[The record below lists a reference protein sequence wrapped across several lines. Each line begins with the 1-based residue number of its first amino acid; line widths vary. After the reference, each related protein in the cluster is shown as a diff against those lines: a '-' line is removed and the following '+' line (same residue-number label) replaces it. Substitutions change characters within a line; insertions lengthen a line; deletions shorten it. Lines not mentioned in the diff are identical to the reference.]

1 MQLYAY
7 RPRAGLDRWGVLVE
21 GGLLTGGQL
30 EREGGLAGA
39 WVWTHLDLGTVLGF
53 ADRRWWRRLARA
65 AKRATAHGARPRPL
79 DRRRPAPAVPYPGKI
94 VCVGLNYR
102 AHAAEQGIEPPDRP
116 LLFSKFAN
124 AVVADGEPVIR
135 PVGCHA
141 LDFEAELGVVI
152 GTTAR
157 RVAAKDAWAYV
168 GGYVVGN
175 DVSARDWQGTKQAL
189 REGERGDGQWLRA
202 KGSDTF
208 YPLGP
213 VFVSAD
219 EVPSPPTLAVKSWLI
234 PGSGPGA
241 GAAVP
246 WQAAN
251 TDDLLFDIPAL
262 IEFVSRSITL
272 DPGDIITTG
281 TPSGVGV
288 FREPPVFLSSG
299 DRMRVEIEG
308 IGSVENPVIDATETD

>member
-7 RPRAGLDRWGVLVE
+7 RTRTGLDRWGVLAD

-30 EREGGLAGA
+30 EREGKLAGA

-53 ADRRWWRRLARA
+53 ADPTWWRRLNKAAHRA
-65 AKRATAHGARPRPL
+65 LAAGARPRPL
-79 DRRRPAPAVPYPGKI
+79 DARRPGPAFPYPGKI

-102 AHAAEQGIEPPDRP
+102 SHAAEQGIVPPDRP

-124 AVVADGEPVIR
+124 TVVADGEPVVR

-152 GTTAR
+152 GATAR
-157 RVAAKDAWAYV
+157 RVSAADAWSHVA
-168 GGYVVGN
+168 GYVVGN

-189 REGERGDGQWLRA
+189 GKGERGDGQWLRA

-213 VFVSAD
+213 VFVTAD
-219 EVPSPPTLAVKSWLI
+219 ELPSPPALAISSWLV
-234 PGSGPGA
+234 PASGPEA
-241 GAAVP
+241 GTAVP

-251 TDDLLFDIPAL
+251 TDDLLFDIPTL

-288 FREPPVFLSSG
+288 FREPPVFLASG
-299 DRMRVEIEG
+299 DRMRIEIDG
-308 IGSVENPVIDATETD
+308 IGSVENPIVDAAETD

>member
-7 RPRAGLDRWGVLVE
+7 RTRSGLDRWGVLAE

-53 ADRRWWRRLARA
+53 ADRAWWKRLGKAADRA
-65 AKRATAHGARPRPL
+65 LAHGARPRPL
-79 DRRRPAPAVPYPGKI
+79 DSRPPAPALPYPGKI
-94 VCVGLNYR
+94 VCIGLNYR
-102 AHAAEQGIEPPDRP
+102 AHAAEQGIAPPDRP

-135 PVGCHA
+135 PLGCHA

-152 GTTAR
+152 GATAR
-157 RVAAKDAWAYV
+157 RVAAADAWNYV

-175 DVSARDWQGTKQAL
+175 DVTARDWQGTKQAL

-213 VFVSAD
+213 VFVTAD
-219 EVPSPPTLAVKSWLI
+219 QVPTPPALAISSWLI
-234 PGSGPGA
+234 RGSGPDA
-241 GAAVP
+241 GTSVP

-288 FREPPVFLSSG
+288 FREPPVFLNPG
-299 DRMRVEIEG
+299 DRIRVEIEG
-308 IGSVENPVIDATETD
+308 IGSVENPVVDAAETD